1 MTHSSVRS
9 VTGSLPS
16 VLLVAML
23 SAAMLAG
30 CSAQPAASGG
40 EETAAPAQAESDLT
54 ADGLLKELADI
65 ECAAYESGVHNQN
78 EIWGEY
84 STVAGT
90 YEESGLIDDTEVE
103 VPGAGGTIKTIS
115 LRTVLTSE
123 DELRD
128 YAEVGEGVTTVRDEV
143 GQEDY
148 DLQTS
153 LFCTVF
159 SNGGVIPDDYAAANG
174 LIR

>member
-1 MTHSSVRS
+1 M
-9 VTGSLPS
+9 
-16 VLLVAML
+16 VA
-23 SAAMLAG
+23 AAMLTG
-30 CSAQPAASGG
+30 CSAQPAAAGG
-40 EETAAPAQAESDLT
+40 GKTAAPAQAESDLT

-65 ECAAYESGVHNQN
+65 ECAAYESGVYNQN
-78 EIWGEY
+78 EIWGAY

-123 DELRD
+123 NELRD
-128 YAEVGEGVTTVRDEV
+128 YAEVGEGATTVRDEV
-143 GQEDY
+143 GQEEY

-159 SNGGVIPDDYAAANG
+159 SNGGMIPEEFATANG
-174 LIR
+174 LTR

>member
-1 MTHSSVRS
+1 MTRTPVRAA
-9 VTGSLPS
+9 TGHVASA
-16 VLLVAML
+16 VLMFV
-23 SAAMLAG
+23 SAGVVLTG
-30 CSAQPAASGG
+30 CSAPSAGNVG
-40 EETAAPAQAESDLT
+40 APAVPADTAVTLT
-54 ADGLLKELADI
+54 EDGLLRELADI
-65 ECAAYESGVHNQN
+65 ECAAYESGVYNQN

-84 STVAGT
+84 ATVAGT

-128 YAEVGEGVTTVRDEV
+128 YATVGEGVTTVRDEV
-143 GQEDY
+143 GTEEY
-148 DLQTS
+148 ELQTS

-159 SNGGVIPDDYAAANG
+159 SNDGVIPDEFATANG
-174 LIR
+174 LTR